1 MRTWERD
8 IADKLD
14 EALGAA
20 PDGSGGERLC
30 LTCAELFDV
39 DGAAL
44 SLLLSDV
51 TAGTFA
57 ASSRQSRDV
66 DALQFS
72 TGEGPCLDSVASG
85 RPVLVEDLRQ
95 ADRRWPLFV
104 EGALAQG
111 VSAVFALPV
120 VVGASTVGAL
130 DLFRSTPGPLSEHG
144 LWGARRAAEL
154 ARLPV
159 LDLIGRVES
168 DVAGGGDGSTQL
180 RSLDR
185 AEVHQA
191 TGMLMVQLGVD
202 ASSAVARLRAHAI
215 AEGRTMSDVAWDVI
229 GRRLTLP
236 RDGDAS

>member
-215 AEGRTMSDVAWDVI
+215 TEGRTMSDVAWDVI